1 MMIVSLVIQIFYCT
15 DRLGPL
21 SELCKTAR
29 QAIDNKTKQLYFCAY
44 ERMLKTN
51 EVRTSSIIFVFLV
64 SKRDQLNFSHAYLES
79 RKVLRY
85 VQCPSHI
92 RNSH

>member
-1 MMIVSLVIQIFYCT
+1 MSLVIQIFYCIRRT

-21 SELCKTAR
+21 SELCKR

-51 EVRTSSIIFVFLV
+51 EVRMSSIIFVFLV

-79 RKVLRY
+79 REVLRY